1 MKTAA
6 TVQDLIRAFFS
17 DYLRL
22 TEPDWAGELDFAS
35 LSFPWDDS
43 SLLPGERYE
52 LGIAA
57 QLSSRRGERIT
68 ALVRIAERALQ
79 EKEVERWLG
88 RQARRLELRL
98 SDPVLVSVVALREG
112 TPGVNLRTAEVSKVC
127 GDTVVRAY
135 YTAFGLEQARAE
147 HFLER
152 PEPLAWGL
160 SALMQP
166 ICRSRAAHERA
177 CRERIYAAALD
188 DNRRELL
195 LGCIALRRGV
205 QSPRQ

>member
-6 TVQDLIRAFFS
+6 TVQDLIRTFFA

-22 TEPDWAGELDFAS
+22 TEPDWSQELDFAS

-43 SLLPGERYE
+43 GLSAGERCE

-57 QLSSRRGERIT
+57 QLSSRHGEKIT
-68 ALVRIAERALQ
+68 ALVRIAETALQ
-79 EKEVERWLG
+79 EKEVARWLG

-98 SDPVLVSVVALREG
+98 ADPVLVSVVALREG
-112 TPGVNLRTAEVSKVC
+112 PPGVNLRTAQVSKVC
-127 GDTVVRAY
+127 GDTVVRVD
-135 YTAFGLEQARAE
+135 YTAFGVEQSRAE
-147 HFLER
+147 RFLER

-166 ICRSRAAHERA
+166 IRRSQAAHEQA
-177 CRERIYAAALD
+177 CRERIHAAALD
-188 DNRRELL
+188 DDRRELL
-195 LGCIALRRGV
+195 LGCIALH
-205 QSPRQ
+205 SP